1 MKQKAVYLQIEQ
13 DIIDSISSNKLRVND
28 QIMTEEQL
36 CKKYKVSRM
45 TINKTVAS
53 LVSKG
58 YIYRIP
64 GKGSFVKS
72 NPVSKKIGRCSSFTQ
87 DMIAMGLKP
96 GSKLMEYYVK
106 RGYDLPLARD
116 KLHLEDDDMIQYF
129 VRLRSGDDSPVA
141 LSYTY
146 ISGRC
151 IPAIDLNALENSF
164 YEYVENTLGLRIK
177 NVEGEMTAVIPT
189 EDQQKILHIKNEALL
204 LNTHTTYLED
214 GRAMEFIQTYYIS
227 SKYSYSYTIHQD
239 D

>member
-13 DIIDSISSNKLRVND
+13 DIIQSISSNKLRTND

-36 CKKYKVSRM
+36 CEKYQVSRM
-45 TINKTVAS
+45 TINKAVAS

-64 GKGSFVKS
+64 GRGSFVKS
-72 NPVSKKIGRCSSFTQ
+72 NLISKNIDRGSSFTQ

-96 GSKLMEYYVK
+96 GSKLIEYCVK
-106 RGYDLPLARD
+106 RGSDLPLVRD
-116 KLHLEDDDMIQYF
+116 KLRLDDDDLIHYF
-129 VRLRSGDDSPVA
+129 VRLRTGDDSPIA

-164 YEYVENTLGLRIK
+164 YEYVEHTLGLTIK
-177 NVEGEMTAVIPT
+177 IAEGEMTATMPS
-189 EDQQKILHIKNEALL
+189 EEQQKLLHIQNEALL

-214 GRAMEFIQTYYIS
+214 GRAMEYIQTYYIG
-227 SKYSYSYTIHQD
+227 SKYAYSYRSGK
-239 D
+239 

>member
-13 DIIDSISSNKLRVND
+13 DIIQSISSNKLRIDD

-36 CKKYKVSRM
+36 CKKYNVSRM

-72 NPVSKKIGRCSSFTQ
+72 NLVSKKIGRCSSFTQ
-87 DMIAMGLKP
+87 DMIAMGIKP
-96 GSKLMEYYVK
+96 SSKLIEYIVK
-106 RGYDLPLARD
+106 RGRDLPLVRD
-116 KLHLEDDDMIQYF
+116 KLHLEDDDLIHYF
-129 VRLRSGDDSPVA
+129 VRLRSGDDSPIA

-164 YEYVENTLGLRIK
+164 YDYIEHTLGFRIK
-177 NVEGEMTAVIPT
+177 NVEGEMTAVVPT
-189 EDQQKILHIKNEALL
+189 EDQQKLLDIKNDALL
-204 LNTHTTYLED
+204 LNTHITYLED
-214 GRAMEFIQTYYIS
+214 DQVMEYIQTYYIG
-227 SKYSYSYTIHQD
+227 SKYLYSYTIHRD